1 MIPYVLVPK
10 VADLPAFQNLRG
22 LHKPIVSTAAPK
34 GDTLQELAA
43 RMDGIDGKIEKV
55 HTTLT
60 ALLTLTESLRRRSAK
75 AESRPEPAPQS
86 PPNELTSAVLAPS
99 GSSLLPTYS
108 TVSVSGQPI
117 GTLQTAR
124 PSPGAEAAAEKVS
137 ALTEQHGHGM
147 PGKADRMTGPS
158 ANAATHLDPHTLG
171 GRDEGAG
178 ERGTDD
184 SNGIADET
192 MDMDDKGGA
201 ISAEL

>member
-1 MIPYVLVPK
+1 MTTVIPYVLVPK

-22 LHKPIVSTAAPK
+22 VHKPIVSTATPK
-34 GDTLQELAA
+34 GDTLQDLAA

-60 ALLTLTESLRRRSAK
+60 ALLKLTESLRQRSAK
-75 AESRPEPAPQS
+75 AESRPETAPQS
-86 PPNELTSAVLAPS
+86 PPNELTSAVFAPS

-108 TVSVSGQPI
+108 TVSVSGQ
-117 GTLQTAR
+117 LAR
-124 PSPGAEAAAEKVS
+124 PSSGAEAAAEKVS

-147 PGKADRMTGPS
+147 LSKADRMTGPS
-158 ANAATHLDPHTLG
+158 ANAATRLDPHTLG
-171 GRDEGAG
+171 GRDAGGG
-178 ERGTDD
+178 ERGADD

>member
-1 MIPYVLVPK
+1 
-10 VADLPAFQNLRG
+10 
-22 LHKPIVSTAAPK
+22 
-34 GDTLQELAA
+34 
-43 RMDGIDGKIEKV
+43 MDGIDGKIEKV

-75 AESRPEPAPQS
+75 AESRPETAPQS

-108 TVSVSGQPI
+108 TVSVSGQLME
-117 GTLQTAR
+117 TLQTAR
-124 PSPGAEAAAEKVS
+124 RSPGAEAAAEKVS

-147 PGKADRMTGPS
+147 PSKADRMTGPS

-171 GRDEGAG
+171 GRDEGGG
-178 ERGTDD
+178 ERGADD